1 MVKGC
6 YPHRFFPCILF
17 LHHLK
22 PRTSKVWKKW
32 SILLF
37 HRLPHTHHKKTVL
50 PLASQKFIS
59 FSTSPIQ
66 VKPHIPLLLPIWCLY
81 TNLILLNHMYPSP
94 TLSSLIYSATWSPL
108 FLLYP
113 LFSTQLNSFLLTNSS
128 LPTLRP
134 YSYSPLVNLCSPV
147 YPHTPYSP
155 FFIVRTAT
163 SYFHLPN
170 SITT

>member
-1 MVKGC
+1 MFKGC
-6 YPHRFFPCILF
+6 NPHGFIPCILF

-22 PRTSKVWKKW
+22 ARTSKVWKKC

-50 PLASQKFIS
+50 PLASPKFIS

-81 TNLILLNHMYPSP
+81 TSVLLLNHIHPSP

-108 FLLYP
+108 SLRYP
-113 LFSTQLNSFLLTNSS
+113 FYFPPNLILANKLSPAQSSTIPFFTS
-128 LPTLRP
+128 
-134 YSYSPLVNLCSPV
+134 
-147 YPHTPYSP
+147 PHTSTHQSIPIHNTAHSSSSEP
-155 FFIVRTAT
+155 QPVIFI
-163 SYFHLPN
+163 YLLL
-170 SITT
+170 